1 MEPNHWD
8 SLYLSLSSGGENV
21 SVGYFKLDE
30 KTREEFYTDG
40 NGTRWFREGPVLQS
54 VSLYVI
60 TSFTAL
66 AMKCVFTFISGTSR
80 SVNCDDIDQC
90 GTTML

>member
-1 MEPNHWD
+1 LRIRIHTKTLWIRITGVN
-8 SLYLSLSSGGENV
+8 YISLSSGGENV

-40 NGTRWFREGPVLQS
+40 NGTRWFREELVLQS
-54 VSLYVI
+54 VSHYVI

-66 AMKCVFTFISGTSR
+66 AMNAFLVPI
-80 SVNCDDIDQC
+80 VQ
-90 GTTML
+90 